1 MKSLAEILLEEKLLT
16 PEQLSRALAARKE
29 SGKRLDRV
37 LLDSGV
43 VDEKELLERAAGLV
57 GARYTDRIDERSLDP
72 DILTR
77 VPREFALRNNLL
89 PLRMADGRVVVATS
103 DPLNLAAIDEVAS
116 LFKADVDIVVAA
128 GEEVV
133 RAIHHSYPL
142 TASPEEAVE
151 DLSAGELELAGAV
164 EDSGDLLD
172 MASQAPI
179 IRLVNTVLYR
189 AVSAGAS
196 DVHIQPSEDHVK
208 VRFRLDGM
216 LHDVLDAPRQAR
228 DAITSRVKIMSHLNV
243 AERRL
248 PQDGRATIRV
258 SGRAVDIRVSIIPT
272 AYGERVVLR
281 LLDKENLL
289 LGLEELG
296 MDGARLVQMDQL
308 IRIPHGIIFVTGPT
322 GSGKTTTLYAALSRI
337 NSPEKNII
345 TIEDPIEYHL
355 GGVSQIQVKPAIGL
369 TFADGLRSMVRQD
382 PDIIMVGEVRDRETA
397 EISIHAALTGHLV
410 FSTLHTNDAAGAVT
424 RLLEMGVE
432 PYLVSSTVT
441 AVLAQ
446 RLVRLVHRAC
456 SEEHEPAEDALVE
469 LGLEESEVAGKRL
482 ARGRGC
488 EECLNTGYRGR
499 TGVYE
504 LMVLDDELR
513 EMILKHAAAGDM
525 EKAAVRKGMVTLRKD
540 GVRKALDGVT
550 TIEEVLRVTR
560 E

>member
-16 PEQLSRALAARKE
+16 QEQLSRALAARKE
-29 SGKRLDRV
+29 SGKQLDRV
-37 LLDSGV
+37 LLDSVV
-43 VDEKELLERAAGLV
+43 VDEKELLKSAAGLLS
-57 GARYTDRIDERSLDP
+57 ARYTDRIDERSLDP
-72 DILTR
+72 EILTR

-89 PLRMADGRVVVATS
+89 PLRMDDGRVVVATS
-103 DPLNLAAIDEVAS
+103 DPFNLAAIDEVAS
-116 LFKADVDIVVAA
+116 LFEADADIVVAA
-128 GEEVV
+128 GEEVA

-142 TASPEEAVE
+142 TASPEEVVE
-151 DLSAGELELAGAV
+151 DLSAGELELTGAV

-196 DVHIQPSEDHVK
+196 DVHIQPSEDNVK

-228 DAITSRVKIMSHLNV
+228 DAITSRVKIMSQLNV

-272 AYGERVVLR
+272 AFGERVVMR
-281 LLDKENLL
+281 LLDKENLF

-296 MDGARLVQMDQL
+296 MDGSRLAQMDQL

-345 TIEDPIEYHL
+345 TIEDPIEYQL
-355 GGVSQIQVKPAIGL
+355 GGISQIQVKPAIGL

-382 PDIIMVGEVRDRETA
+382 PDVIMVGEVRDRETA

-432 PYLVSSTVT
+432 AYLVSSTVT

-456 SEEHEPAEDALVE
+456 SEEHEPVADSLAE
-469 LGLEESEVAGKRL
+469 LGLGEGELAGKRL

-488 EECLNTGYRGR
+488 AECLNTGYRGR

-504 LMVLDDELR
+504 LMVVDDELR
-513 EMILKHAAAGDM
+513 EMILKRAAAGDL
-525 EKAAVRKGMVTLRKD
+525 EKAAVRKGMTTLRED

>member
-258 SGRAVDIRVSIIPT
+258 SGRAVDFRVSIIPT

>member
-16 PEQLSRALAARKE
+16 AEQLSRALAARKE

-103 DPLNLAAIDEVAS
+103 DPFNLAAIDEVAS
-116 LFKADVDIVVAA
+116 LFEADVDIVVAA

-345 TIEDPIEYHL
+345 TIEDPIEYQL